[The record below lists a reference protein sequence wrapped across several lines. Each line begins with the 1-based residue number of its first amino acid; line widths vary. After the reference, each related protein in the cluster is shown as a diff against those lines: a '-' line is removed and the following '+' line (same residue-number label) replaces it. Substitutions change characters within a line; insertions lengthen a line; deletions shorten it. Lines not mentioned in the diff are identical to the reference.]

1 MKLVVATQ
9 NLHKVDEMRPH
20 FINTQIELITLKDI
34 GFEQN
39 IDEYGTSFRMNS
51 MIKAHAIR
59 EATDFPVFSD
69 DSGVVV
75 PALGGEPGV
84 YSARYAGLEASD
96 SDNRKKLLLELKKQN
111 IQKPPAYFVCVM
123 TYLSDSHCFQ
133 VEGRCYGHIAELEKG
148 ENGFGYDPIFISE
161 NNHKHMAELASEIK
175 NEISHRGRALHKL
188 LGKLNS
194 LKLI

>member
-9 NLHKVDEMRPH
+9 NFHKVDEMRPH
-20 FINTQIELITLKDI
+20 FKDTKIDLITLKDI
-34 GFEQN
+34 GFAQD

-51 MIKAHAIR
+51 MIKAQAIR
-59 EATDFPVFSD
+59 ETTKLPVFSD

-84 YSARYAGLEASD
+84 YSARYAGRGASD
-96 SDNRKKLLLELKKQN
+96 ADNRKKLLMELKNKN
-111 IQKPPAYFVCVM
+111 LVNPAAYFVCVM

-133 VEGRCYGHIAELEKG
+133 VEGRCYGYIAELEKG

-161 NNHKHMAELASEIK
+161 NYTKHMAELASKIK
-175 NEISHRGRALHKL
+175 NKISHRGRALHKL
-188 LGKLNS
+188 IAKLNS